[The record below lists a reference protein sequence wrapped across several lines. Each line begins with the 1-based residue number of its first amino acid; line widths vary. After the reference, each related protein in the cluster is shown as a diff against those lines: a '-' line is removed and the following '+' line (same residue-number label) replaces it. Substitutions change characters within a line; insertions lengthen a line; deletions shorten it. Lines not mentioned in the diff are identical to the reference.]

1 MYIMTQEIKKC
12 VLFFNYFACGTCRR
26 FYVLLK
32 SAISTIRRN
41 LVDVCV
47 NIIIHFDLKQ
57 CLCKRFKNNIVR
69 ITTIQVIQVYSTCID
84 VSTFLK

>member
-12 VLFFNYFACGTCRR
+12 VLFFNYFACGTCGTCR

-47 NIIIHFDLKQ
+47 NIIIHFDLKPQ
-57 CLCKRFKNNIVR
+57 TMFV
-69 ITTIQVIQVYSTCID
+69 
-84 VSTFLK
+84 